1 MLIRTAPV
9 FLLFLLFQPSLAVAQ
24 TAADPHRYD
33 QKIEV
38 LLGQNHLD
46 SLLFYIAEKSRL
58 SRQADDL
65 ALWAWTQL
73 DLHDWYSAHNDNEA
87 ALRTLDAG
95 WQQRWRE
102 PKSPEEWEPLLY
114 VQQNRGWCL
123 FEAGKVWP
131 AVQAYE
137 SAAQLYERFRY
148 SDFEAVETIYKPL
161 GAHYTRLGDNEKAKV
176 VFEKALALGGDNET
190 LAGLYSN
197 IGIAHWN
204 QGERAEAA
212 NAFRKGLDL
221 KRVSV
226 PKTALLQSG
235 LAQVLLDGGQAREA
249 FQMAQQALG
258 SLSAGGSPDRLAIEY
273 RAYARRIAGLAAT
286 DLGRYREAEQL
297 LNGALADARAI
308 FGRSSRD
315 AGKVEIA
322 LSALFRKQNK
332 PEAAIAAAN
341 RALQAVLPG
350 YSPEA
355 AGKNPAPE
363 SFYEENV
370 IFEALE
376 AKALAAELLYLKQ
389 ADTKWLTLALE
400 CHDLAWQAEMLLRK
414 VHQYNSSKLDL
425 QKTARHREA
434 SAMRVARM
442 LFEKTGQTRYIDK
455 ALTIAERSKATLL
468 LEALQE
474 NLLRGAA
481 SGKDERFARVDAL
494 RRSLAYC
501 ERNLLLEPG
510 SPRTSQWRI
519 EADALGSQVSE
530 LERALARD
538 YPHFFN
544 PALEVENTVVAALAP
559 GETLLTYFAGDNT
572 IEILIFQKDKPA
584 AWHSI
589 PYDDALQTLLN
600 RFFAF
605 YANSAAM
612 LNEPAAYLQ
621 TAFAL
626 WQKIIPAEAAA
637 AQRLLVIPDG
647 LLNFIPFEAL
657 VAEMPAAGA
666 TLKNAAYVVTR
677 QEVRYAWSIAV
688 LQQQNSLPRRA
699 EQHMLAIAPGF
710 ANSER
715 GLSPLTAGTQEW
727 RSAGTG
733 ITVLANERA
742 DLKHLLNEAA
752 RYRILHF
759 STHAFADATPRIE
772 LIDQA
777 LLLPDIYTLPLNAD
791 LVVLSAC
798 QTGLGIEQK
807 GEGVMSL
814 ARAFAQAGT
823 AGVVS
828 SLWSVND
835 RSTASILD
843 LFYQQIREGLPVS
856 AALRQAK
863 LAYIKGPKTNAALQ
877 SPYFWAGQV
886 LVGSDRTLETGTWP
900 AAALAGWIALGI
912 GVLMMIGYLYMYKRK
927 AGSHHK
933 KFS

>member
-1 MLIRTAPV
+1 MSTRTVPF
-9 FLLFLLFQPSLAVAQ
+9 FLFFLLFQPSLSVAQ
-24 TAADPHRYD
+24 TADDPHRYD
-33 QKIEV
+33 QKIDRFLE
-38 LLGQNHLD
+38 QNRRD
-46 SLLFYIAEKSRL
+46 SFLFYIAEKSRL

-65 ALWAWTQL
+65 ALWTWTQL
-73 DLHDWYSAHNDNEA
+73 DLHDWYSEHNDNEA
-87 ALRTLDAG
+87 ALRILDVI

-123 FEAGKVWP
+123 FEAGKVWQ

-148 SDFEAVETIYKPL
+148 PDFEAVETIYKPL
-161 GAHYTRLGDNEKAKV
+161 GAHYTRLGDNDKAIV

-197 IGIAHWN
+197 IGIAYWN
-204 QGERAEAA
+204 QGEGAEAA

-221 KRVSV
+221 KRVST
-226 PKTALLQSG
+226 PKAVLLQSG

-249 FQMAQQALG
+249 FEIAGYALDN
-258 SLSAGGSPDRLAIEY
+258 LAATGSPDRLAIEY

-286 DLGRYREAEQL
+286 DLGQFREAEQL

-308 FGRSSRD
+308 FGGSSRD

-322 LSALFRKQNK
+322 LSVLFRKQNK

-350 YSPEA
+350 YSPDA
-355 AGKNPAPE
+355 ADKNPAPG

-376 AKALAAELLYLKQ
+376 AKALAAEMWYTKQ
-389 ADTKWLTLALE
+389 GNIRWLTLALE

-425 QKTARHREA
+425 QQTARRREA
-434 SAMRVARM
+434 SAMRVVRL
-442 LFEKTGQTRYIDK
+442 LFEKTGHSRYIDK
-455 ALTIAERSKATLL
+455 ALAIAERSKATLL

-474 NLLRGAA
+474 NQMRGAVA
-481 SGKDERFARVDAL
+481 GKDERFARMDAL
-494 RRSLAYC
+494 RRSLAYY
-501 ERNLLLEPG
+501 ERNLLLEPA
-510 SPRTSQWRI
+510 SPKASQWRI
-519 EADALGSQVSE
+519 EADALGSQLSE

-538 YPHFFN
+538 YPRLSGSVLDVARVPV
-544 PALEVENTVVAALAP
+544 PALST
-559 GETLLTYFAGDNT
+559 GETLLTYFAGENT
-572 IEILIFQKDKPA
+572 IEVLVFQKDKPA
-584 AWHSI
+584 TWHSI
-589 PYDDALQTLLN
+589 SNDEAFNALLN

-605 YANSAAM
+605 YASSAAM

-621 TAFAL
+621 TAFDL
-626 WQKIIPAEAAA
+626 WQKIIPAEAAG

-647 LLNFIPFEAL
+647 LLNFVPFEAL
-657 VAEMPAAGA
+657 VTEAPAAGA
-666 TLKNAAYVVTR
+666 SLRNAAYLVTN
-677 QEVRYAWSIAV
+677 QEVRYAWSLAV
-688 LQQQNSLPRRA
+688 LEQQNRLPSRA
-699 EQHMLAIAPGF
+699 EQFMLAIAPGF
-710 ANSER
+710 SHSER
-715 GLSPLTAGTQEW
+715 GLAPLLADAREW
-727 RSAGTG
+727 RSAGSG
-733 ITVLANERA
+733 VTVLAGERA
-742 DLKHLLNEAA
+742 DVRHLLDEAA
-752 RYRILHF
+752 RYRVLHF

-772 LIDQA
+772 LIDQS
-777 LLLPDIYTLPLNAD
+777 LLLPDLYALPLNAD

-798 QTGLGIEQK
+798 QTGLGIELK

-835 RSTASILD
+835 RSTASILN
-843 LFYQQIREGLPVS
+843 LFYQYIREGWPVS
-856 AALRQAK
+856 ASLRQAK
-863 LAYIKGPKTNAALQ
+863 LAYISDPKTNAALQ

-886 LVGSDRTLETGTWP
+886 LVGADRKLETGSIS
-900 AAALAGWIALGI
+900 AAALAGWIALGV
-912 GVLMMIGYLYMYKRK
+912 GVLILICYLYVYRRK
-927 AGSHHK
+927 AGSHHN